1 MALQG
6 ELQRALQRALQ
17 RSVRRTVA
25 VAFVMV
31 LVGCQNAEEK
41 DVSAAANEAKF
52 KVDIRWTSHGI
63 PHVKADDWGSL
74 GYGFSYA
81 TATDAVCVIAKDLV
95 MVNGEMSRYFGSDEG
110 NLESDVFHKSVLTAD
125 KVAAFNAAQSERALD
140 FSQGY
145 VAGYNRFIQDGKIP
159 ASCAGK
165 PWLKPM
171 APEDVT
177 SLAMGVGVRYGL
189 GRFKREITHAAPDGQ
204 ADALDVASL
213 INDTEWELPE
223 GIGSNAV
230 AVGSALSDSGKG
242 ILLGNP
248 HYPWHG
254 SSRFH
259 LIHTTIPGEL
269 DVMGTS
275 LLNTNRVSIGFNKD
289 VAWTHTVSTAMRFT
303 LYQLTLNPDDPMQYE
318 YDGEYHDIEARVVRV
333 VVGEGEEAQEVE
345 QTVFETRFGPVIEN
359 EQLPWSTSHAYAIR
373 DAVLN
378 NYLTA
383 DTYDAM
389 NKAASTT
396 ELEEA
401 ITRQG
406 VYWVNTIAADRH
418 GNAFYA
424 DISGT
429 PNIDAELL
437 AECKIEGG
445 PERAVILDG
454 SRSACDWH
462 EDPRSKVPGALPPA
476 DMPRMTTAQ
485 YVTNSNDSYWLSNPD
500 QPLEGYSPIIGQ
512 ERTARSLR
520 TRAGL
525 VMMGEL
531 LERDQKIQPSDIQ
544 EMLYNHRNYGAELLL
559 DDVLG
564 VCAGVDEL
572 ADACSVLASWDR
584 TMNVDSVGS
593 HIWREFW
600 DTAREIEGLWRV
612 PFDVNDPINTPRGI
626 NTESA
631 GVKES
636 VIASMHE
643 AVKKL
648 RDANIALDARLGDIQ
663 YAPRNGENIPIPGG
677 EGWAGMFSMIVSNL
691 APEKGY
697 SPIIHGNSY
706 IQVISWDEAGNLD
719 PRAMLTYSQSPEP
732 DSPYY
737 KDLTEIYSQGGWI
750 TLPFTEEEIAADPNY
765 HMVTLVE

>member
-1 MALQG
+1 MKSLRYLAVGALI
-6 ELQRALQRALQ
+6 
-17 RSVRRTVA
+17 
-25 VAFVMV
+25 V
-31 LVGCQNAEEK
+31 LAGCQGPSEEPER
-41 DVSAAANEAKF
+41 STY

-63 PHVKADDWGSL
+63 PHVKADDWASL

-95 MVNGEMSRYFGSDEG
+95 MVNGEMSRYFGQEDG

-125 KVAAFNAAQSERALD
+125 KVAAFNSVQTERARS
-140 FSQGY
+140 FSSGY
-145 VAGYNRFIQDGKIP
+145 VAGYNRYLRDQTLP
-159 ASCAGK
+159 ASCAGQ
-165 PWLKPM
+165 PWVKPM
-171 APEDVT
+171 AADDVT
-177 SLAMGVGVRYGL
+177 RLAMGVGVRYGL
-189 GRFKREITHAAPDGQ
+189 GRFKSEITHAAPDAG
-204 ADALDVASL
+204 ADALDVAAT
-213 INDTEWELPE
+213 IDNTQWELPE

-230 AVGSALSDSGKG
+230 AVGSALSASGKG

-303 LYQLTLNPDDPMQYE
+303 LYQLSLNPDDPMQYE
-318 YDGEYHDIEARVVRV
+318 YDGEYLDIEPKVVRV
-333 VVGEGEEAQEVE
+333 TVGEGEAAQELE
-345 QTVFETRFGPVIEN
+345 HTVFETRFGPVIEN
-359 EQLPWSTSHAYAIR
+359 EQLAWSAQHAYAIR
-373 DAVLN
+373 DAVLD

-389 NKAASTT
+389 NKAGSTA

-429 PNIDAELL
+429 PNIDADLL
-437 AECKIEGG
+437 NECQIQGG
-445 PERAVILDG
+445 PERVVILDG
-454 SRSACDWH
+454 SRSQCDWH
-462 EDPRSKVPGALPPA
+462 EDSRSLVPGALPPA
-476 DMPRMTTAQ
+476 DMPRMTTAE

-500 QPLEGYSPIIGQ
+500 HPLEGYSPIIGQ

-525 VMMGEL
+525 VMMREL
-531 LERDQKIQPSDIQ
+531 LDRDEKIQPDDIQ
-544 EMLYNHRNYGAELLL
+544 GMLYNHRNYGAELLL
-559 DDVLG
+559 DDVLVACEG
-564 VCAGVDEL
+564 SNEL
-572 ADACSVLASWDR
+572 AEACAVLSTWDR

-593 HIWREFW
+593 HVWREFW
-600 DTAREIEGLWRV
+600 DTARDIENLWQV
-612 PFDVNDPINTPRGI
+612 PFDVVDPVNTPRGI
-626 NTESA
+626 N
-631 GVKES
+631 
-636 VIASMHE
+636 
-643 AVKKL
+643 L
-648 RDANIALDARLGDIQ
+648 RDASVKAGILASLTEAVRRLDEANIELDAKLGDIQ
-663 YAPRNGENIPIPGG
+663 YAPRNGQNIPIPGG
-677 EGWAGMFSMIVSNL
+677 EGWAGMFSMIVSKL
-691 APEKGY
+691 EPDEGY
-697 SPIIHGNSY
+697 TPIVHGNSY
-706 IQVISWDEAGNLD
+706 IQVISWDEKGELD

-732 DSPYY
+732 DSPFY
-737 KDLTEIYSQGGWI
+737 KDLTEMYSDGGWI
-750 TLPFTEEEIAADPNY
+750 DLPFTEEEIAADPNLR
-765 HMVTLVE
+765 MVTLVE